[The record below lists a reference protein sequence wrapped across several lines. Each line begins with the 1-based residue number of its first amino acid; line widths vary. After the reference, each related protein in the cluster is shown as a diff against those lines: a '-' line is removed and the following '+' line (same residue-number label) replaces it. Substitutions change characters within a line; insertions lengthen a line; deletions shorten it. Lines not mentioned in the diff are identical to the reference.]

1 VAIIR
6 SLKVE
11 DRFLNNQQVIMNR
24 FSTYAA
30 SKQTGA
36 NWTDKGTTK
45 QSDSSARD
53 DARDSPTR
61 GTEQNR
67 TERTIQSSKQWVGFL
82 TERRR
87 YGRRREEKWK
97 EKGRAAAA
105 RGRVPV
111 GSGTGGFRVGL
122 GRGEQPLY
130 HVQEKRYFSHLVL
143 GVVDVLLQ
151 NAVILAESFR
161 CKFM

>member
-1 VAIIR
+1 V
-6 SLKVE
+6 
-11 DRFLNNQQVIMNR
+11 
-24 FSTYAA
+24 
-30 SKQTGA
+30 
-36 NWTDKGTTK
+36 
-45 QSDSSARD
+45 
-53 DARDSPTR
+53 
-61 GTEQNR
+61 
-67 TERTIQSSKQWVGFL
+67 
-82 TERRR
+82 
-87 YGRRREEKWK
+87 
-97 EKGRAAAA
+97 AA